1 MPSASARLK
10 MSLQSELSPDLS
22 GLCGRPIMAGPARRD
37 SWASMARRKRSGPRS
52 SETCTLSAEQ
62 FAWLCAGVRE
72 SGSEPLP
79 ATWPVRRGG
88 VRACTRAGIRPAL
101 RMPCAT

>member
-1 MPSASARLK
+1 MPSASVSARLK

-62 FAWLCAGVRE
+62 FAWLCAGVD
-72 SGSEPLP
+72 
-79 ATWPVRRGG
+79 WRRLSQ
-88 VRACTRAGIRPAL
+88 VPPRAARI
-101 RMPCAT
+101 